1 MDHAGGRNAAL
12 LSPETPVSEPFE
24 RTAVHGPLILA
35 SGSPRRV
42 QWLEALRIPFE
53 KQAPEVDE
61 TPLIDEPASDM
72 VQRLAETKAEVIS
85 RRNPGRWVLAAD
97 TTVALDEHL
106 LGKPEHEDDAVR
118 MLMLLQ
124 DRAHQVHTGLCL
136 QRDKEI
142 HSFVDTAEVRFRPL
156 TETQARWYA
165 GTREPMDKAGAYA
178 IQGVGALF
186 VAEVRGSF
194 ATVMG
199 LPVERLAELLE
210 RLGLLQL
217 WLGLPRS

>member
-1 MDHAGGRNAAL
+1 M
-12 LSPETPVSEPFE
+12 SEPLE
-24 RTAVHGPLILA
+24 RTAILGPLILA
-35 SGSPRRV
+35 SGSPRRA
-42 QWLEALRIPFE
+42 QWLEALRLPFE
-53 KQAPEVDE
+53 KQLPEVDE
-61 TPLIDEPASDM
+61 APLIDEPASDM
-72 VQRLAETKAEVIS
+72 VLRLAETKAEVIG

-97 TTVALDEHL
+97 TTVALDEHV

-124 DRAHQVHTGLCL
+124 GRVHQVHTGLCL
-136 QRDKEI
+136 KRDQEI

-178 IQGVGALF
+178 IQGIGALF
-186 VAEVRGSF
+186 VAEVKGSF

-199 LPVERLAELLE
+199 LPVERMSELLE
-210 RLGLLQL
+210 RLGLLGL
-217 WLGLPRS
+217 WLGVPKG